1 MSEALEEVLKS
12 QDGIE
17 SIKASLRL
25 IQENA
30 RHALQYIEE
39 VDRGSNDLRLRIEQL
54 RDATSLTKNLIDQ
67 MPKEDDRLLEICFN
81 SP

>member
-1 MSEALEEVLKS
+1 VSEALEEGLES
-12 QDGIE
+12 QRGIE

-25 IQENA
+25 IQESA

-39 VDRGSNDLRLRIEQL
+39 GDRGSKDLRRLIEQL
-54 RDATSLTKNLIDQ
+54 RDTTSLTKNLIDQ
-67 MPKEDDRLLEICFN
+67 MPMDERLLEICFN

>member
-1 MSEALEEVLKS
+1 MSEALEEVLRS

-30 RHALQYIEE
+30 WHALQYIEE
-39 VDRGSNDLRLRIEQL
+39 GDRGSNDLRILIEQL
-54 RDATSLTKNLIDQ
+54 RDTTSLAKNLIDQ
-67 MPKEDDRLLEICFN
+67 MPKDDRLLEICFN

>member
-1 MSEALEEVLKS
+1 MES
-12 QDGIE
+12 QRGIE

-39 VDRGSNDLRLRIEQL
+39 GDRGSIDLRMLIEQL
-54 RDATSLTKNLIDQ
+54 RDTTSLTKDLIDQ
-67 MPKEDDRLLEICFN
+67 MPKDERLLEICFN

>member
-1 MSEALEEVLKS
+1 MSEALEEGLES
-12 QDGIE
+12 QDGID

-30 RHALQYIEE
+30 RHALQNIEE
-39 VDRGSNDLRLRIEQL
+39 GDRGSNDLRILIEQL
-54 RDATSLTKNLIDQ
+54 RDTTSLTKNLIDQ
-67 MPKEDDRLLEICFN
+67 MRKEDDRLLEICFN

>member
-1 MSEALEEVLKS
+1 MSEALEEGLKS

-30 RHALQYIEE
+30 RHALQNIEE
-39 VDRGSNDLRLRIEQL
+39 GDRGSNDLRILIEQL
-54 RDATSLTKNLIDQ
+54 RDTTSLTKNLIDQ
-67 MPKEDDRLLEICFN
+67 MPKDERLLEICFN

>member
-30 RHALQYIEE
+30 RHALQYIEQG
-39 VDRGSNDLRLRIEQL
+39 DRGSKDLRILIEQL

>member
-1 MSEALEEVLKS
+1 MSQALEEGLKS

-25 IQENA
+25 IQESA

-39 VDRGSNDLRLRIEQL
+39 GDRGSNDLRMLIEQL
-54 RDATSLTKNLIDQ
+54 RDTTSLTKDLIDQ
-67 MPKEDDRLLEICFN
+67 MRKEDERLLEICFN

>member
-1 MSEALEEVLKS
+1 MSEALEEGLES
-12 QDGIE
+12 QRGIE

-25 IQENA
+25 IQESA

-39 VDRGSNDLRLRIEQL
+39 ADRGSKDLRRLIEQL
-54 RDATSLTKNLIDQ
+54 RDTTSLTKNLIDQ
-67 MPKEDDRLLEICFN
+67 MPMDERLLEICFN

>member
-1 MSEALEEVLKS
+1 MSEALEKGLES
-12 QDGIE
+12 EDGIE

-30 RHALQYIEE
+30 RHALQYIEAG
-39 VDRGSNDLRLRIEQL
+39 DRGSNDLRILIEQL
-54 RDATSLTKNLIDQ
+54 RDNTSLTKNLIDQ
-67 MPKEDDRLLEICFN
+67 MRKEDDRLLEICFN